1 MSALNFSF
9 LFFKKKEERK
19 PSIHQKSVSLKP
31 DSRRLV
37 MAKEQ
42 HYIDFDE
49 YIRQGEPSQR
59 EAAYAWSTAIGL
71 QAVDGL
77 QVSDYLLELAR
88 KNIEGELTMDEV
100 SDLLDKHY
108 AKKRKNRTAWKE
120 YQTYTRVESVN
131 KEDCRMGRQ
140 FERQTNLVDPTSN
153 PISSGQV
160 PEQATYKHRTST
172 GQVWDKLGYINPDV
186 ISLIQVIGNQKLSV
200 KEMMMGM
207 ELKGRDNFLKV
218 HLNPAISEGFVRL
231 LYPDTPRHPRQKY
244 LLTAKGVLLFKEIMP
259 QP

>member
-1 MSALNFSF
+1 MVAGSLKTD
-9 LFFKKKEERK
+9 KK
-19 PSIHQKSVSLKP
+19 PPTIHQNFVSLKP
-31 DSRRLV
+31 DSRRHA

-49 YIRQGEPSQR
+49 YIRQGEPDKSKR
-59 EAAYAWSTAIGL
+59 ADAWRVAIGL

-120 YQTYTRVESVN
+120 YQTYNRVESVD
-131 KEDCRMGRQ
+131 KEECRRERQ
-140 FERQTNLVDPTSN
+140 FEQQPNLVDPKST
-153 PISSGQV
+153 PTSSGQV
-160 PEQATYKHRTST
+160 PEQAPHKFRTST
-172 GQVWDKLGYINPDV
+172 GQVQDKLGYVNPDV
-186 ISLIQVIGNQKLSV
+186 IGLLQVIGHQKLSV
-200 KEMMMGM
+200 KEMMIGM

-218 HLNPAISEGFVRL
+218 HLNPAISKGFVCL
-231 LYPDTPRHPRQKY
+231 LYPDKPRHPRQKY
-244 LLTAKGVLLFKEIMP
+244 LLTAKGEMLYKEIIE
-259 QP
+259 